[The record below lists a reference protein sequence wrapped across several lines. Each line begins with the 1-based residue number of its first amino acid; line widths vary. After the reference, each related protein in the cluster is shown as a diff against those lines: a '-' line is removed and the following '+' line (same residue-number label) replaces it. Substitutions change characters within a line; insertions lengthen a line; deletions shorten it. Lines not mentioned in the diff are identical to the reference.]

1 MESRA
6 TAADTDETTGQL
18 ADQLLRLTKRLR
30 RAHSL
35 RLAPVGIT
43 PAQAHV
49 LRILGHTQ
57 RHGEQPP
64 RMADL
69 AERLDVVPRA
79 VTTLVDALEE
89 AGYASRTQDPT
100 NRRVMRVTLTD
111 AGGDVLAGLRRARR
125 EAAEELLA
133 PLDAAQRESLT
144 ALLAV
149 LDTAPGR
156 C

>member
-1 MESRA
+1 MEPRA

-30 RAHSL
+30 RAHAQ

-49 LRILGHTQ
+49 LRILDHTR

-89 AGYASRTQDPT
+89 AGYACRTQDPA
-100 NRRVMRVTLTD
+100 NRRIMRVTLTD

-144 ALLAV
+144 ALLSV